1 MAITSPLQA
10 LCLFFVYSFLG
21 WSVEV
26 AFHAVSL
33 GKLVNRKAS
42 DRYGLTVWLCHK
54 CHNEPPHGVHHNA
67 TNPKKLQRRVQ
78 SIAMRHYK
86 WSVEEFRL
94 IFGKNYL

>member
-1 MAITSPLQA
+1 MKTILDPGSSCCY
-10 LCLFFVYSFLG
+10 LC
-21 WSVEV
+21 
-26 AFHAVSL
+26 
-33 GKLVNRKAS
+33 GKTANLECHHVFGGANRKAS
-42 DRYGLTVWLCHK
+42 DRYGLTVRLCHK

-78 SIAMRHYK
+78 RIAMRHYK